1 MKTEIIQFRVTK
13 ELKEKF
19 IKVAESESLS
29 LSAWLLRLATLKI
42 KEDVNKIYPQ

>member
-1 MKTEIIQFRVTK
+1 MKTEIIQIRITK

-19 IKVAESESLS
+19 IREAESESLS

-42 KEDVNKIYPQ
+42 KEDGKKIYP